1 MEEPNKAFDA
11 TRSTNNFI
19 KDNLYVGPLQ
29 YEGGGFR
36 QYDGGFDKKMWYDPK
51 DENWDKLIE
60 FVKNKTVV
68 INGQELPVLEIIG
81 YN

>member
-1 MEEPNKAFDA
+1 
-11 TRSTNNFI
+11 
-19 KDNLYVGPLQ
+19 
-29 YEGGGFR
+29 
-36 QYDGGFDKKMWYDPK
+36 MWYDPK